1 MPSPTADFYS
11 VASGQPVNAGRFAGG
26 RLAGAVTLDDA
37 VAAGAFG
44 VNFSALSGTVALDD
58 AVAAGVFTG
67 YVMPSWLAGQP
78 LNTWI
83 SIPGTSGAGGS
94 AINAFSMF
102 VVKQSTAELVSAAS
116 GGHTDSYD
124 NGVYSIRLTDNAPTW
139 VTRKASS
146 GLNEQSVLYYSDGL
160 PTSRHTYQYNHY
172 IASIDAVLMAGC
184 RFGYGGA
191 APEGPGMD
199 IFSLTTNQW
208 LPRYTYPDIPGIKS
222 FGVVKDG
229 QGRVWTSTGQR
240 FDPATSAWTTS
251 GATLPR
257 YPSAYDPLRDQ
268 IFSLQCGNGEDGVQT
283 VVSQK
288 VACSTA
294 AQATITFNAS
304 AALTQFTA
312 AGAYYLGMDY
322 DVPND
327 RFLATH
333 QGEGGVVY
341 VITPNA
347 GTIWDMS
354 ILSVSGAVSAGAGG
368 TNKKFQYI
376 SSLKGFA
383 LITQA
388 SSNIYFLRTA

>member
-1 MPSPTADFYS
+1 MPSPTADYYS

-37 VAAGAFG
+37 VATGAFG
-44 VNFSALSGTVALDD
+44 VNFSALSGAVALDD
-58 AVAAGVFTG
+58 AVAAGAFTG

-102 VVKQSTAELVSAAS
+102 VVKQSTAELISAAS

-124 NGVYSIRLTDNAPTW
+124 NGVYSIRLTDNAPAW
-139 VTRKASS
+139 VTRKAGSTVVQ
-146 GLNEQSVLYYSDGL
+146 EAVLYYADGL
-160 PTSRHTYQYNHY
+160 PTSRHTYQHNHY
-172 IASIDAVLMAGC
+172 IPSLDAVLMAGC

-199 IFSLTTNQW
+199 LFSLSTNQW
-208 LPRYTYPDIPGIKS
+208 LPRYTYPDIPAASGNGI
-222 FGVVKDG
+222 VKDG
-229 QGRVWTSTGQR
+229 SGGI
-240 FDPATSAWTTS
+240 WTTS
-251 GATLPR
+251 GKRFDTATSIWATMGISLPR
-257 YPSAYDPLRDQ
+257 FPSIYDPLRDQ

-294 AQATITFNAS
+294 VKTTVTFNAS
-304 AALTQFTA
+304 AALTQFTT
-312 AGAYYLGMDY
+312 AGALYLGMDY
-322 DVPND
+322 DAPND

-333 QGEGGVVY
+333 QGEAGVVY

-347 GTIWDMS
+347 GSVWD
-354 ILSVSGAVSAGAGG
+354 IGLLSVSGSVSAGTGG
-368 TNKKFQYI
+368 TQKKFQFI
-376 SSLKGFA
+376 SSLNGFA

-388 SSNIYFLRTA
+388 ASAIYFLRTA